1 MKKFPLDKRYEI
13 KSADG
18 ESYYID
24 EDEYVRHSGTGRPAY
39 RFEDEEVYTYGQPT
53 KIIGYLEGRKVVS
66 IEGETILQFED

>member
-1 MKKFPLDKRYEI
+1 MKKFPFDKRYEL

-24 EDEYVRHSGTGRPAY
+24 EDEYVRISNSGQPAY
-39 RFEDEEVYTYGQPT
+39 RFEDDEVYTYGQPT

-66 IEGETILQFED
+66 KAGETILTFED

>member
-13 KSADG
+13 KGSDG

-24 EDEYVRHSGTGRPAY
+24 GDEYVRHSDSGQPAY
-39 RFEDEEVYTYGQPT
+39 RFEDDEVYTYGQPT

-66 IEGETILQFED
+66 KSGETILKFDN